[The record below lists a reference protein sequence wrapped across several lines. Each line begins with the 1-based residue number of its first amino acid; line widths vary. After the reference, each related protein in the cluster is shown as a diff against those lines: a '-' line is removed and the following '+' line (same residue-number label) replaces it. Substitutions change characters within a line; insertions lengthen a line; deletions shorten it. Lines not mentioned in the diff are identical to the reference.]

1 MSAAT
6 KRDEERVRSWIE
18 REVGGHVT
26 QLERQP
32 RWRPAW
38 FVELERAGGERLSLY
53 FRGDRG
59 IGSGGAYPLEHEY
72 RVLQVLEAQG
82 IPVPHVY
89 GFCDAPRGI
98 VMERSPGRSDLG
110 TADSEAEQASVQ
122 ADYMRI
128 LARLHDLDLEPFLEI
143 GLSPPPSAEQF
154 ALSDLS
160 IWERGFRGAKSRPEP
175 LIEFGLRWLHRNVPE
190 PSGRTSFVCADSGQF
205 VFEDGRVTALLDLE
219 LSHLGD
225 PAEDLGGLRGR
236 DMSEPLGDLRRAIE
250 TYESVAGWSVDRRLI
265 DFHTVRFTLVT
276 PLATAAL
283 VANPIPGHDL
293 VQYLCWYHVF
303 GRAPLEVIA
312 HMSGTPLEA
321 PELPDPNP
329 TRHSPAHDLLVDLLE
344 PGDDDYE
351 SGPAHRLSE
360 YLRRADLYGPALE
373 ADDCAEV
380 TQLTGKQAASWQE
393 ADRLLEE
400 AILAAGPERDAEF
413 VRHLYRR
420 SLRQEALLAPVMREL
435 TDVTVQLLD

>member
-1 MSAAT
+1 MSEAG
-6 KRDEERVRSWIE
+6 KRDEDRIRAWIE
-18 REVGGHVT
+18 RELGGHVT
-26 QLERQP
+26 RMERQP

-38 FVELERAGGERLSLY
+38 LVDLERPNGDQLPIY

-59 IGSGGAYPLEHEY
+59 LGSGGAYALEHEY

-82 IPVPHVY
+82 IPVPHVH

-110 TADSEAEQASVQ
+110 TAESEQERQSVQ
-122 ADYMRI
+122 DDYMRI
-128 LARLHDLDLEPFLEI
+128 LARLHELDLAPFLEI
-143 GLSPPPSAEQF
+143 GLAPPPSAERF
-154 ALSDLS
+154 ALSDLE
-160 IWERGFRGAKSRPEP
+160 IWERGYRGAKSRPEP
-175 LIEFGLRWLHRNVPE
+175 LIEFGLGWLKRNVPE

-205 VFEDGRVTALLDLE
+205 VFENGRVTALLDLE

-236 DMSEPLGDLRRAIE
+236 DMSEPLGDLKRAVE
-250 TYESVAGWSVDRRLI
+250 TYEKVAGWKVDRRLI
-265 DFHTVRFTLVT
+265 DYHAVRFTLVT

-303 GRAPLEVIA
+303 GRAPLEAIA
-312 HMSGTPLEA
+312 HMQGIPLEA
-321 PELPDPNP
+321 PELPDSSP
-329 TRHSPAHDLLVDLLE
+329 TRHSAAHDLLVGSLE
-344 PGDDDYE
+344 PDQGAYE
-351 SGPAHRLSE
+351 GEPAYRLAE
-360 YLRRADLYGPALE
+360 YLRRADRYGPALE

-380 TQLTGKQAASWQE
+380 AQLTGSQPASWQE

-400 AILAAGPERDAEF
+400 AILAAGSERDADF

-420 SLRQEALLAPVMREL
+420 TLRQEALLAPVMAEL
-435 TDVTVQLLD
+435 SDVRMQMLD